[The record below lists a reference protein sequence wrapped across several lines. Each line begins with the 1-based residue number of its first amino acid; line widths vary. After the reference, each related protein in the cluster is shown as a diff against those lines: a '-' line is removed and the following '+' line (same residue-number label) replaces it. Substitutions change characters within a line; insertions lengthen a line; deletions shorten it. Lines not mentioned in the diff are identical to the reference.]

1 MSKVYWSNFQK
12 RATDYNAWYRMDQ
25 EFGGY
30 SHLLVDR
37 EAKAFLELLHYHWSL
52 DNFQ

>member
-1 MSKVYWSNFQK
+1 MQK
-12 RATDYNAWYRMDQ
+12 

-30 SHLLVDR
+30 EWYIADR

-52 DNFQ
+52 DGFQ